1 MHAFWDSTS
10 WQKFVG
16 PCRAVVVRWNAE
28 CVTNA
33 VGPFRHVHARL
44 NLLNSRGAQWFKS
57 SISARRDKLD
67 SGIIKRP
74 SDSIVFEET
83 KLQANDDVV
92 KEWEFTLLW
101 SWLMNQVVVLEASQS
116 QIGVTWKFGS
126 SFANLCRSLDFNRSC
141 LHAWIYWVSQMCHEI
156 VVQWRV
162 QPAASVSRHLP
173 SQQTVEQFLSLLQWR
188 QLLAQCQFRRR
199 WGQSLTS
206 RLLNHDGKNQKV
218 LHQLTG

>member
-1 MHAFWDSTS
+1 MICMSSIYNSCVFWSSSTKIVESFAIPWNCFVLQGLAEHLWSKNPVCKTCLKGVEASQKCHAFWDSTS

-44 NLLNSRGAQWFKS
+44 NLLNGRGAQWFKS

-101 SWLMNQVVVLEASQS
+101 SWLMKQVVVLEARQS
-116 QIGVTWKFGS
+116 QIGVAWKFGS
-126 SFANLCRSLDFNRSC
+126 AFANLCRSLDFNGSC

-156 VVQWRV
+156 IVQWR
-162 QPAASVSRHLP
+162 A
-173 SQQTVEQFLSLLQWR
+173 
-188 QLLAQCQFRRR
+188 
-199 WGQSLTS
+199 
-206 RLLNHDGKNQKV
+206 
-218 LHQLTG
+218 